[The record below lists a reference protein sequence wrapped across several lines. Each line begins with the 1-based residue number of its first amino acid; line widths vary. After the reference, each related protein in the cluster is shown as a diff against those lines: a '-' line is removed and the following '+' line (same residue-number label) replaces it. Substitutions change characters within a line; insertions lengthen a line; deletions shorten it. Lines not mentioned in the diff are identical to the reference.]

1 MKQCPKCELNWIK
14 DDEEMCEVCYN
25 NLHKTTQIH
34 KGRTAFAHET
44 FTFINEPKRFRGK
57 DGYIAINS
65 KGERV
70 GIIICTDDERTPA
83 FNHCELCFFEDY
95 QSKYG
100 EWHRF
105 TSNGERIKWS
115 FLCDVLKKEGKYS
128 CLVD

>member
-1 MKQCPKCELNWIK
+1 M
-14 DDEEMCEVCYN
+14 
-25 NLHKTTQIH
+25 
-34 KGRTAFAHET
+34 
-44 FTFINEPKRFRGK
+44 
-57 DGYIAINS
+57 
-65 KGERV
+65 
-70 GIIICTDDERTPA
+70 CTDDERTPA